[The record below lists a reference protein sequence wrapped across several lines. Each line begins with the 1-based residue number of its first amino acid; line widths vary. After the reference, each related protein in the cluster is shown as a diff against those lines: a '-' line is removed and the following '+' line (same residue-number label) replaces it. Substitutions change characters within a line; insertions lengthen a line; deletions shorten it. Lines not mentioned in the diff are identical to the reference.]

1 MPPFYTS
8 TIITSSKNTGTCVER
23 ERSDLKR
30 HKQIFYPQ
38 WNTENISNVY
48 AEKMKHLKKTHVEF
62 DGVGIVGMHVMVI
75 NVFLTVCAAYILN
88 ALE

>member
-1 MPPFYTS
+1 
-8 TIITSSKNTGTCVER
+8 
-23 ERSDLKR
+23 
-30 HKQIFYPQ
+30 
-38 WNTENISNVY
+38 
-48 AEKMKHLKKTHVEF
+48 MKHLKKTHVEF